1 MTLSRYA
8 IKERL
13 PSLRRQI
20 AKECGTSVAF
30 LDHVF
35 HAHMGRIHVGS
46 RQPLTVSEVR
56 AIEYQW
62 LLDYRSKR
70 REHVDKNENCE
81 HIQPDMSF
89 RSTG

>member
-13 PSLRRQI
+13 PSLRRQV
-20 AKECGTSVAF
+20 AKEMSTDPHYLHLIIEAN
-30 LDHVF
+30 
-35 HAHMGRIHVGS
+35 MGYHYAGA
-46 RQPLTVSEVR
+46 RQPLTISEVR

-62 LLDYRSKR
+62 LLDHRDKR
-70 REHVDKNENCE
+70 RA
-81 HIQPDMSF
+81 DMSI